1 MVILLAAP
9 VTQPQKYGT
18 LIVGPFKK
26 TLNQHKDYV
35 NVLVLLANGDL
46 VKGSEDQ
53 TIKIWNIKAGFVK
66 RTLEEHKNYVYAL
79 KALDNGD

>member
-1 MVILLAAP
+1 M
-9 VTQPQKYGT
+9 
-18 LIVGPFKK
+18 GPFKK